1 MSKKVKEFK
10 RFNSSK
16 QYLSKPKKDSN
27 EQIGDLNSSI
37 HKNQSYKKLFSS
49 DIKNYT
55 PLTQKDKLNMYQN
68 INEHSKNRF
77 KEYNK
82 LFDNIK
88 SEIIDINKSILSYD
102 SNSPKNSPKSSI
114 IEPFSLFSSTKKIIK
129 INNNNI
135 NDINNNNNINKI
147 NNNNINY
154 LQGNFQSIQERPEEQ
169 FSSPYILFTKEKNK
183 IKKKKRKNSN
193 QKRAK
198 SPHIRY
204 DSNNLD
210 LDINLSSLNEN
221 KEEITTEPTSRK
233 YYNDNQNCSNSNN
246 NNNVISLNSSHG
258 SSSMKNLNLKRNVFV
273 QKYNNIHNLNGNKF
287 FNNLYYQ
294 KDVELYYEPT
304 LEKNNFNDCYY
315 YCDNDCIC
323 F

>member
-1 MSKKVKEFK
+1 MSKNIKKFK

-16 QYLSKPKKDSN
+16 QYLSNPKKNS
-27 EQIGDLNSSI
+27 QIEEINSFI
-37 HKNQSYKKLFSS
+37 NKNQSYTKLFSNS
-49 DIKNYT
+49 VIKNYT
-55 PLTQKDKLNMYQN
+55 PLSQKDKLNMFQN
-68 INEHSKNRF
+68 INENSKNRF
-77 KEYNK
+77 LEYNK

-88 SEIIDINKSILSYD
+88 NEIIDINKSIISYD
-102 SNSPKNSPKSSI
+102 NYSPKNSSLI
-114 IEPFSLFSSTKKIIK
+114 IEPFSLNSSSKKINIINNK
-129 INNNNI
+129 NNNN
-135 NDINNNNNINKI
+135 NNNNNNINNN
-147 NNNNINY
+147 NNNNINNINN
-154 LQGNFQSIQERPEEQ
+154 LKGNFQSIIERPEEQ

-193 QKRAK
+193 KKRAK

-221 KEEITTEPTSRK
+221 KEEIITEPTSRK
-233 YYNDNQNCSNSNN
+233 NYNENQNYSNSNN
-246 NNNVISLNSSHG
+246 NNIISLNSSHG
-258 SSSMKNLNLKRNVFV
+258 SSSMKNLNLKRNVFI
-273 QKYNNIHNLNGNKF
+273 QKYNNINNLNGNKF

-294 KDVELYYEPT
+294 KDVEFYYEPT
-304 LEKNNFNDCYY
+304 LEKNNFNECYY

>member
-1 MSKKVKEFK
+1 MSKNIKKFK

-16 QYLSKPKKDSN
+16 QYLSNPKKNS
-27 EQIGDLNSSI
+27 QIEEINSFI
-37 HKNQSYKKLFSS
+37 NKNQSYTKLFSNS
-49 DIKNYT
+49 VIKNYT
-55 PLTQKDKLNMYQN
+55 PLSQKDKLNMFQN
-68 INEHSKNRF
+68 INENSKNRF
-77 KEYNK
+77 LEYNK

-88 SEIIDINKSILSYD
+88 NEIIDINKSIISYD
-102 SNSPKNSPKSSI
+102 NYSPKNSSLI
-114 IEPFSLFSSTKKIIK
+114 IEPFSLNSSSKKINIIK
-129 INNNNI
+129 NNNN
-135 NDINNNNNINKI
+135 NNNNNNNINNN
-147 NNNNINY
+147 NNNNINNINN
-154 LQGNFQSIQERPEEQ
+154 LKGNFQSIIERPEEQ

-193 QKRAK
+193 KKRAK

-221 KEEITTEPTSRK
+221 KEEIITEPTSRK
-233 YYNDNQNCSNSNN
+233 NYNENQNYSNSNN
-246 NNNVISLNSSHG
+246 NNIISLNSSHG
-258 SSSMKNLNLKRNVFV
+258 SSSMKNLNLKRNVFI
-273 QKYNNIHNLNGNKF
+273 QKYNNINNLNGNKF

-294 KDVELYYEPT
+294 KDVEFYYEPT
-304 LEKNNFNDCYY
+304 LEKNNFNECYY

>member
-1 MSKKVKEFK
+1 MSKNIKKFK

-16 QYLSKPKKDSN
+16 QYLSNPKKNS
-27 EQIGDLNSSI
+27 QIEEINSFI
-37 HKNQSYKKLFSS
+37 NKNQSYTKLFSNS
-49 DIKNYT
+49 VIKNYT
-55 PLTQKDKLNMYQN
+55 PLSQKDKLNMFQN
-68 INEHSKNRF
+68 INENSKNRF
-77 KEYNK
+77 LEYNK

-88 SEIIDINKSILSYD
+88 NEIIDINKSIISYD
-102 SNSPKNSPKSSI
+102 NYSPKNSSLI
-114 IEPFSLFSSTKKIIK
+114 IEPFSLNSSSKKIN
-129 INNNNI
+129 ININKNNNNNSNNNI
-135 NDINNNNNINKI
+135 NNNINNI
-147 NNNNINY
+147 NN
-154 LQGNFQSIQERPEEQ
+154 LKGNFQSIIERPEEQ

-193 QKRAK
+193 KKRAK

-221 KEEITTEPTSRK
+221 KEEIITEPTSRK
-233 YYNDNQNCSNSNN
+233 NYNENQNYSNSNN
-246 NNNVISLNSSHG
+246 NNIISLNSSHG
-258 SSSMKNLNLKRNVFV
+258 SSSMKNLNLKRNVFI
-273 QKYNNIHNLNGNKF
+273 QKYNNINNLNGNKF

-294 KDVELYYEPT
+294 KDVEFYYEPT
-304 LEKNNFNDCYY
+304 LEKNNFNECYY

>member
-1 MSKKVKEFK
+1 MSNITKKFK

-16 QYLSKPKKDSN
+16 QYLSNPKKDSN
-27 EQIGDLNSSI
+27 SQIEELNSFIS
-37 HKNQSYKKLFSS
+37 KNQSYTKLFSNS
-49 DIKNYT
+49 VIKNYT
-55 PLTQKDKLNMYQN
+55 PLSQKDKLDMFQN
-68 INEHSKNRF
+68 INENSKNRF
-77 KEYNK
+77 LEYNK

-88 SEIIDINKSILSYD
+88 NEIIDINKSIISYD
-102 SNSPKNSPKSSI
+102 NYSPKNSSLI
-114 IEPFSLFSSTKKIIK
+114 IEPFSLNSSSKKIN
-129 INNNNI
+129 INKNNNNNNSNNNI
-135 NDINNNNNINKI
+135 NNNINNI
-147 NNNNINY
+147 NN
-154 LQGNFQSIQERPEEQ
+154 LKGNFQSIIERPEEQ

-193 QKRAK
+193 KKRAK

-221 KEEITTEPTSRK
+221 KEEIITEPTSRK
-233 YYNDNQNCSNSNN
+233 NYNENQNYSNSNN
-246 NNNVISLNSSHG
+246 NNIISLNSSHG
-258 SSSMKNLNLKRNVFV
+258 SSSMKNLNLKRNVFI
-273 QKYNNIHNLNGNKF
+273 QKYNNINNLNGNKF

-294 KDVELYYEPT
+294 KDVEFYYEPT
-304 LEKNNFNDCYY
+304 LEKNNFNECYY

>member
-1 MSKKVKEFK
+1 MSKNIKKFK

-16 QYLSKPKKDSN
+16 QYLSNPKKNS
-27 EQIGDLNSSI
+27 QIEEINSFI
-37 HKNQSYKKLFSS
+37 NKNQSYTKLFSNS
-49 DIKNYT
+49 VIKNYT
-55 PLTQKDKLNMYQN
+55 PLSQKDKLNMFQN
-68 INEHSKNRF
+68 INENSKNRF
-77 KEYNK
+77 LEYNK

-88 SEIIDINKSILSYD
+88 NEIIDINKSIISYD
-102 SNSPKNSPKSSI
+102 NYSPKNSSLI
-114 IEPFSLFSSTKKIIK
+114 IEPFSLNSSSKKINIINNK
-129 INNNNI
+129 NNDINNKNNNN
-135 NDINNNNNINKI
+135 NNNNNNINNI
-147 NNNNINY
+147 NN
-154 LQGNFQSIQERPEEQ
+154 LKGNFQSIIERPEEQ

-193 QKRAK
+193 KKRAK

-221 KEEITTEPTSRK
+221 KEEIITEPTSRK
-233 YYNDNQNCSNSNN
+233 NYNENQNYSNSNN
-246 NNNVISLNSSHG
+246 NNIISLNSSHG
-258 SSSMKNLNLKRNVFV
+258 SSSMKNLNLKRNVFI
-273 QKYNNIHNLNGNKF
+273 QKYNNINNLNGNKF

-294 KDVELYYEPT
+294 KDVEFYYEPT
-304 LEKNNFNDCYY
+304 LEKNNFNECYY